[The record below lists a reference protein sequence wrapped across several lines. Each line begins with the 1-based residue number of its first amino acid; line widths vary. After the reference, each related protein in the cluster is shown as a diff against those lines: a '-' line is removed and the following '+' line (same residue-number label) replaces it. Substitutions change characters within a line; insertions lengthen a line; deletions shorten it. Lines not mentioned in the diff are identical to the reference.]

1 MDSTSTSLRRF
12 VSGRDGRIVIAQ
24 WPNLPL
30 SAWFACW
37 VLARLLPASHARD
50 GIAFL
55 GTAFLFTWA
64 WLEIVDGDSPFRR
77 ALGGVVAAAIV
88 VPRVLG

>member
-1 MDSTSTSLRRF
+1 MRGLLRRF
-12 VSGRDGRIVIAQ
+12 VTDAHGRVVIAQ

-30 SAWFACW
+30 LGWLASTL
-37 VLARLLPASHARD
+37 LARVLGPSTLRE

-64 WLEIVDGDSPFRR
+64 WLESTDGASPFRR
-77 ALGGVVAAAIV
+77 ALGVVVAAWIV
-88 VPRVLG
+88 WRQLFGG